1 MIDGGCWRGEVSTM
15 HGFEQTSF
23 DAYLPHG
30 VASIR
35 VGGLYDAQVFV
46 RRWTIRDK
54 DPALKALGRR
64 LDRVSSAEAAA
75 SALGELQSALASRG
89 LLRRREE

>member
-1 MIDGGCWRGEVSTM
+1 M
-15 HGFEQTSF
+15 HGHEQRPF
-23 DAYLPHG
+23 DAYLPRAS
-30 VASIR
+30 VAVR
-35 VGGLYDAQVFV
+35 VGGLHDAQVFV

-75 SALGELQSALASRG
+75 SALGELHNALASRG
-89 LLRRREE
+89 LLRPRAE

>member
-1 MIDGGCWRGEVSTM
+1 MQRL
-15 HGFEQTSF
+15 EQHAF
-23 DAYLPHG
+23 DAYLPRG
-30 VASIR
+30 VAPVH
-35 VGGLYDAQVFV
+35 VGGLHDAQVFV

-75 SALGELQSALASRG
+75 SALGELQSVLAARG
-89 LLRRREE
+89 LLRPPR

>member
-1 MIDGGCWRGEVSTM
+1 MWVANYAARGAM
-15 HGFEQTSF
+15 QRLDQHPF
-23 DAYLPHG
+23 DAYLPRS
-30 VASIR
+30 VAAIR
-35 VGGLYDAQVFV
+35 VGGLHDAQVFV

-75 SALGELQSALASRG
+75 SALGELQSALESRG
-89 LLRRREE
+89 LLRQPR